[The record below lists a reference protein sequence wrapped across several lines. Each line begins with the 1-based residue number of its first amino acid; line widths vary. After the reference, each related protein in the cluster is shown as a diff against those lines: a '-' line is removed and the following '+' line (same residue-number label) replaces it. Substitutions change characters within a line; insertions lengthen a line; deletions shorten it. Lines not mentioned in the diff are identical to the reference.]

1 MFISIKKF
9 KIILEFIVSNLI
21 NFLKSVEDGKN
32 CYTLNQVTTVREI
45 DFFNGNNVKIILF
58 QFQTISMSLPSVLV
72 FIQ

>member
-45 DFFNGNNVKIILF
+45 DFFNGNNVKIIFF